1 MSAPLHPYVGMWV
14 TEDGRI
20 RHELLPDG
28 RYDEARDG
36 RAHAY
41 QGRYR
46 ITGNH
51 IDYTDDTGFTADGD
65 FVAAD
70 VLHHAGM
77 VLKKETEMNRHG

>member
-1 MSAPLHPYVGMWV
+1 MSAPLPPSVGMWM
-14 TEDGRI
+14 TQDGRI

-41 QGRYR
+41 QWRYR

-51 IDYTDDTGFTADGD
+51 IDHTDDTGFTADGD

-70 VLHHAGM
+70 VLHHAGLVM
-77 VLKKETEMNRHG
+77 KKETGMKRHR